1 MIALVITFSIVI
13 LFLGLV
19 DESFA
24 LICVALGILALL
36 PLLLLSNEDAEEPDY
51 HRITLEE
58 LQSTGTN
65 EEVSHI
71 EYNEVQPTNLI
82 TDEETQE
89 TKVIKDEDVYVYL
102 MKNNQNGY
110 YKIGISN
117 NCKYREKTLQSQ
129 EPDICLV
136 CSKKYPSR
144 TAARQMETMLHRYYQ
159 NSHLRGEWYRLTTE
173 ESKMVQKLLN

>member
-1 MIALVITFSIVI
+1 MFW
-13 LFLGLV
+13 LFIIWFIKEFWWIIPLGVVLGLIAV
-19 DESFA
+19 LFRANITDSTE
-24 LICVALGILALL
+24 L
-36 PLLLLSNEDAEEPDY
+36 PDY

-58 LQSTGTN
+58 LQSTGTS

-71 EYNEVQPTNLI
+71 EYNETQSTNLI
-82 TDEETQE
+82 TNEETQE
-89 TKVIKDEDVYVYL
+89 TKTPIKVEDVYVYL

-117 NCKYREKTLQSQ
+117 NCAYREKTLQSQ

-136 CSKKYPSR
+136 CSKKYPNR

-159 NSHLRGEWYRLTTE
+159 SSHLRGEWYRLTIE
-173 ESKMVQKLLN
+173 ESKMVQNLLN

>member
-1 MIALVITFSIVI
+1 MFWLFIIEFIMEFIMEFWWLIAFAVV
-13 LFLGLV
+13 LGLIGV
-19 DESFA
+19 V
-24 LICVALGILALL
+24 CR
-36 PLLLLSNEDAEEPDY
+36 AEITDSTEMPDY

-58 LQSTGTN
+58 LQSTGTS

-82 TDEETQE
+82 TNEETQE
-89 TKVIKDEDVYVYL
+89 TKASKKVEDVYVYL

-117 NCKYREKTLQSQ
+117 NCIYREKTLQSQ

-144 TAARQMETMLHRYYQ
+144 TAARQIETMLHRYYQ
-159 NSHLRGEWYRLTTE
+159 NSHLRGEWYRLTIE
-173 ESKMVQKLLN
+173 ESKMVQNLLN